1 MILVTGAAGKTG
13 RTIMEALAQR
23 GAVVRALVRREV
35 KGLKAQEI
43 VVGDMHSLATMTQAM
58 VGVEAVYHI
67 CPNMSADELQIGQI
81 AIAAARDA
89 GVQRFVYHSVLHPQ
103 IQAMP
108 HHWLKM
114 QVEAELFESGIP
126 YTILQ
131 PTAYMQNILAHW
143 SQIVDKGIYPVPYSE
158 QARLSLVHLRDVA
171 EAAAIVL
178 TQPEHTGAIYELVGT
193 HSLSQTEVA
202 AQLSHHLGREV
213 RVERMPLDTW
223 QKQAKEAGLGD
234 YQIDTL
240 LKMFQYY
247 DRYGFEGNPNV
258 LSCVLGRS
266 PVTFAE
272 FLQQVSA

>member
-223 QKQAKEAGLGD
+223 QKQAKEAGLGG